1 MAAAR
6 IRSERCGPWLEKV
19 SSNDRGTREPRLCG
33 PEAGVFLSGDRE
45 PGDPSSGHIRD
56 RASRFSIGC
65 TWPRAWEVPG
75 TRVTSLE
82 GFSKALRVGF
92 ESEGPTLIEVPL

>member
-1 MAAAR
+1 MVLANRDYAV
-6 IRSERCGPWLEKV
+6 PK
-19 SSNDRGTREPRLCG
+19 REFSYLG
-33 PEAGVFLSGDRE
+33 IGS

-92 ESEGPTLIEVPL
+92 ESEGPTLVEVPL

>member
-6 IRSERCGPWLEKV
+6 IRSERCGPWLAKV
-19 SSNDRGTREPRLCG
+19 SSNDRGTREPRPCG
-33 PEAGVFLSGDRE
+33 PFLSGDRE

-56 RASRFSIGC
+56 RRSRFSIGC

-82 GFSKALRVGF
+82 GLSKALRVGF
-92 ESEGPTLIEVPL
+92 ESEGPTLIEVQL

>member
-1 MAAAR
+1 MAAAP
-6 IRSERCGPWLEKV
+6 IRSERCGPWLAKV
-19 SSNDRGTREPRLCG
+19 SSNDRGTREPRL
-33 PEAGVFLSGDRE
+33 AVLKRE
-45 PGDPSSGHIRD
+45 FSYLGIGSPGDPSSGHIRD